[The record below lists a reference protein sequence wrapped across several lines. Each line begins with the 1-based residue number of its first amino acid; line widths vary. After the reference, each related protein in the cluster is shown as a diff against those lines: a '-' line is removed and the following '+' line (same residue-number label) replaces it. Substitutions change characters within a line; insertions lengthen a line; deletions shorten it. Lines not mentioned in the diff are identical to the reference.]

1 MYRYY
6 ILCVHN
12 QSTGGSVRRMK
23 ASDWVKSST
32 SKGPWVPP
40 PAKTAKTR
48 MSWDVC
54 MIIYLI

>member
-1 MYRYY
+1 MYYT
-6 ILCVHN
+6 LCVHN

-54 MIIYLI
+54 MVIYLI